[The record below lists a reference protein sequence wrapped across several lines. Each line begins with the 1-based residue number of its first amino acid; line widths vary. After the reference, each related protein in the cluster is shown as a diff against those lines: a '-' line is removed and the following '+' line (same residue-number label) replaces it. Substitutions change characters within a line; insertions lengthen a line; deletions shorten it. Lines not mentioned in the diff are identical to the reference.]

1 MITAA
6 IISALF
12 TGRFWLVAARARLP
26 VLAWFGLI
34 VGTLMTIC
42 LASCAA
48 RANDYVDGRQL
59 LGMCSAPPGPQRVW
73 CMGYVTGV
81 AGAMGINPING
92 YSACIP
98 RDATVAD
105 LVAIVVRLVP
115 SYPSIGGYGAAGL
128 VAHAF
133 ADVFPCPHA

>member
-1 MITAA
+1 MIGAA
-6 IISALF
+6 IVTAIA
-12 TGRFWLVAARARLP
+12 TGRFWLSAARANLP
-26 VLAWFGLI
+26 VLAWSGLAI
-34 VGTLMTIC
+34 GTLLTIG

-59 LGMCSAPPGPQRVW
+59 LTMCSSPPGPQRVW

-81 AGAMGINPING
+81 AGAMGISPVNG

-105 LVAIVVRLVP
+105 LVAVVVRRVP

-128 VAHAF
+128 VAHAL
-133 ADVFPCPHA
+133 ADIFPCSNA

>member
-6 IISALF
+6 ILAAVA
-12 TGRFWLVAARARLP
+12 TGRLFLSAARAHCP
-26 VLAWFGLI
+26 GLAWTLLAG
-34 VGTLMTIC
+34 GTLLTIG

-48 RANDYVDGRQL
+48 RANDYIDGRQL
-59 LGMCSAPPGPQRVW
+59 VGMCSSPPGPQRVW

-81 AGAMGINPING
+81 AGAMGISPING

-105 LVAIVVRLVP
+105 LVAIVVRRIP

-133 ADVFPCPHA
+133 ADVFPCSNA